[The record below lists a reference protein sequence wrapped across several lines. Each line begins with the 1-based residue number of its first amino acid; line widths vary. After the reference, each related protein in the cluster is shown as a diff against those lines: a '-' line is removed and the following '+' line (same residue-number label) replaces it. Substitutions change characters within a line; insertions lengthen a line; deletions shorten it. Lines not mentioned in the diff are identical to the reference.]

1 MERQEPGR
9 GERLRL
15 LAKKYIVMP
24 KGKAMEKDGRR
35 SFQNFVQ
42 LAQITAV
49 QILPPHAYKLLQDWD
64 NEDCKRPSAKCDACL
79 LDLVALG
86 APQRVTGISDEAR
99 KQ

>member
-35 SFQNFVQ
+35 SFSE
-42 LAQITAV
+42 L
-49 QILPPHAYKLLQDWD
+49 
-64 NEDCKRPSAKCDACL
+64 RPTGANYGCANSATACL
-79 LDLVALG
+79 QTATRLG
-86 APQRVTGISDEAR
+86 Q
-99 KQ
+99 